1 MSPQTATPEEKLRN
15 VILDRY
21 RSVRAFCNV
30 HNLPYSTIDN
40 VFKRGV
46 GSVSM
51 STATQLCRALELDLS
66 AFGKGQI
73 FVQRGDAMSAADTG
87 EVELLENYRQLD
99 GYGKELVE
107 LVAEKERDRCDNTKV
122 LQPAFGAK
130 GWQQYLGAP
139 IACRGGG
146 VIAAT
151 EEDARQMERIY
162 KGLLAGDSHTV
173 KGGEG

>member
-1 MSPQTATPEEKLRN
+1 MSPQTVTPEEKLRN

-51 STATQLCRALELDLS
+51 STATQLCSALELDLS

-73 FVQRGDAMSAADTG
+73 VGQRG
-87 EVELLENYRQLD
+87 ENLLSTDIEEAQLLDNYRRLD
-99 GYGKELVE
+99 GYGRELVE
-107 LVAEKERDRCDNTKV
+107 LVAEKERDRCDNTRV

-146 VIAAT
+146 VIEAT
-151 EEDARQMERIY
+151 EEDARQMDRIY
-162 KGLLAGDSHTV
+162 KGLLADDSRV
-173 KGGEG
+173 KEGKE